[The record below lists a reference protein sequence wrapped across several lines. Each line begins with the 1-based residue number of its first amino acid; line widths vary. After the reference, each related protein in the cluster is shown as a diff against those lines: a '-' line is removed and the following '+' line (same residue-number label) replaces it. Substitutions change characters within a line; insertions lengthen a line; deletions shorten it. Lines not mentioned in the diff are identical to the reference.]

1 MKISRREWVLML
13 LTLTVV
19 LGGLTYW
26 LAAPQFGRWREWN
39 REAELLRG
47 QMELNRRIAERREEW
62 ESRYERLAEQVPRY
76 ASRTVAPELLK
87 TVKNMADRHG
97 VVLVRVEPGRE
108 RESGGF
114 FELSINCSWEASLEA
129 LTRMLFDLQ
138 DQENRFDV
146 RSLNIVPAAGG
157 RLKGGMNI
165 YCAYYKVAEEVP

>member
-1 MKISRREWVLML
+1 ML
-13 LTLTVV
+13 LTLAVV
-19 LGGLTYW
+19 LGGMTYG
-26 LAAPQFGRWREWN
+26 LATPQLGRWRAWN
-39 REAELLRG
+39 EEAERLRG

-62 ESRYERLAEQVPRY
+62 ESRYARLAEQVPRY
-76 ASRTVAPELLK
+76 ASRAVAPELLK
-87 TVKNMADRHG
+87 TVKSMADRYG

-138 DQENRFDV
+138 QQENRFDV
-146 RSLNIVPAAGG
+146 RTLNITPSADR

-165 YCAYYKVAEEVP
+165 YCAYYKATEDAL